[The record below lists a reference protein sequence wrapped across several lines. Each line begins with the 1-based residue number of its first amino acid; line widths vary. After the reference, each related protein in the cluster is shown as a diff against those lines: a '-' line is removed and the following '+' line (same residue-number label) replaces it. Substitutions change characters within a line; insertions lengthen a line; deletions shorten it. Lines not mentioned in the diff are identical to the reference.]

1 MLQFERKAF
10 LRDVLLLGAAL
21 SVLIVSALL
30 AGLGGSSRMEAA
42 VDVAF
47 SGIVL
52 LNAAVLAYVFTAVRR
67 RLPLLLFQ
75 ATFNLLLLGRGYV
88 TWLLHYD
95 KRLELLL
102 HQEWSGI

>member
-47 SGIVL
+47 CHS
-52 LNAAVLAYVFTAVRR
+52 AEAR
-67 RLPLLLFQ
+67 
-75 ATFNLLLLGRGYV
+75 
-88 TWLLHYD
+88 
-95 KRLELLL
+95 
-102 HQEWSGI
+102 